1 MRQAQ
6 EHLDKVLT
14 AIPPKEL
21 EEEEKY
27 LEKLGRN
34 YGKLQIYFIL
44 ILLWKKK
51 IH

>member
-21 EEEEKY
+21 EEEKY

-34 YGKLQIYFIL
+34 
-44 ILLWKKK
+44 
-51 IH
+51 